1 MKRILCYGDSNTWGH
16 IPTMGTRYPEN
27 VRWTGVASK
36 LLGEEYA
43 IIEDG
48 LNGRTTAFDDYYVEY
63 RNGRKGLGY
72 SLCAHAPIDMIV
84 VSLGTNDLKYTN
96 AVGSYK
102 GLDELLRLIENADA
116 NYPAAICNIFP
127 NGTKIL
133 VISPIHLHPDIAT
146 LRPESSI
153 VDKYEE
159 STKFA
164 EYFKRIAD
172 THGAYYL
179 DASLYGKASQKDCVH
194 MEADSHKAL
203 GLAVAAKIKEIFE
216 EQGK

>member
-16 IPTMGTRYPEN
+16 IPCAGTRYPEN
-27 VRWTGVASK
+27 IRWTGVASER
-36 LLGEEYA
+36 LGAGYTIVEE
-43 IIEDG
+43 G
-48 LNGRTTAFDDYYVEY
+48 LNGRTTTFDDYYVEY

-72 SLCAHAPIDMIV
+72 ALCAHAPIDLIV

-116 NYPAAICNIFP
+116 NFPAAISKIFP

-133 VISPIHLHPDIAT
+133 VVSPIHLHPDIAT

-164 EYFKRIAD
+164 EYFRRIAD
-172 THGAYYL
+172 AHGAYFL
-179 DASLYGKASQKDCVH
+179 DASLYAKASVKDCVH
-194 MEADSHKAL
+194 MEGDSHRAL
-203 GLAVAAKIKEIFE
+203 GIAIAAKVKEIFE
-216 EQGK
+216 GSAE